1 MNIVEKEL
9 IGDFFKKGMFVMIA
23 DVQLKDGAE
32 DDFKSWFSESNKTLS
47 SFPGFVSRKFLK
59 SADGSY
65 RIVVEHESKETF
77 IKMHNSPEHEKL
89 HPAGHSFMSGPPQ
102 RKTYTVAAE

>member
-1 MNIVEKEL
+1 MP
-9 IGDFFKKGMFVMIA
+9 FFPSFIMFVMIA

-32 DDFKSWFSESNKTLS
+32 DDFKSWFSESNKVLAN
-47 SFPGFVSRKFLK
+47 FPGFKSRKFLK

-89 HPAGHSFMSGPPQ
+89 HPQGHSYMSEPPQ